1 MADIHRLRCEPPN
14 TSPTKPQMCQFEMCL
29 FVYLSAPNPGKSET
43 GEEFFERVSRNP
55 LFKENQIIG
64 A

>member
-1 MADIHRLRCEPPN
+1 MY
-14 TSPTKPQMCQFEMCL
+14 L
-29 FVYLSAPNPGKSET
+29 FVCLSAPNLGNSET

-55 LFKENQIIG
+55 LFKVNQIIG